1 MRKGDM
7 KEEREEEV
15 EILKFLW
22 FHVVGTI
29 KSNDFLLDEFFFFS
43 LFFPFFSTERVH
55 INIWIDIVGKIPEF
69 PFYGWW
75 NWDP

>member
-1 MRKGDM
+1 MRKGDT
-7 KEEREEEV
+7 KEEQEEEV

-43 LFFPFFSTERVH
+43 LLFSLFLHRESSH
-55 INIWIDIVGKIPEF
+55 QYLN
-69 PFYGWW
+69 
-75 NWDP
+75 